1 MSMKGIILM
10 LNNTNIKER
19 IEYLCNVLNKAN
31 VEYYVNDNPTLTDNE
46 YDSLMDELIKLENEY
61 PEYKL
66 KNSPTSKVGNEV
78 IAEFKK
84 VIHPTPMFSLS
95 DVFNYDEVRDFDN
108 KVRKEVG
115 DVAYSCELKMDGL
128 AVSLIYK
135 DGAFVSAATRGDGV
149 IGEDITHNVRTI
161 KKLPLTLHKKI
172 DLEVRGEI
180 YMQKKVFNKL
190 NEERAKDGLQLFQNP
205 RNAAAGSIR
214 QLDSSITKKRN
225 LDIVLYHL
233 PNTDLKHHSDT
244 LDLLKDCG
252 LPVNPN
258 NRICKNI
265 DEVLAYIDYWT
276 IHRPELPYEI
286 DGIVIKVND
295 LSAQKTLGYT
305 VKYPKWAVAY
315 KFPAEKVITKLTDIV
330 CTVGRTG
337 QITPNAVLEPIK
349 VAGSTIRRATLHNYP
364 YIVSK
369 DLKIG
374 DYVYLHKAGDVIPE
388 VVGPVLER
396 RSGVEKDYKMITN
409 CPICGTKLELTD
421 SKIDLYCPNEAC
433 PARQINALIHFI
445 SRDAMNIDGLGE
457 QIVEDFYNMGL
468 IKDIPDI
475 YNLSKDKEDLIELE
489 GFGNKSVS
497 NLLISIENS
506 KHNSLERLI
515 NGLGISG
522 IGVKS
527 AKLLAS
533 RYETMRN
540 LMNASIEE
548 LQNIKDIGNVLATNI
563 SNYFD
568 NPKNRILISKLEEL
582 GLNMTYLGEKKT
594 LDTNFQDKKF
604 VITGTIPGR
613 SREEIKKEIELRGG
627 FTVESVSKKTDVV
640 IVGDAPG
647 SKYDKAMSLG
657 ITIWNPDTLESFL
670 SQTSKN

>member
-1 MSMKGIILM
+1 MMNKE
-10 LNNTNIKER
+10 NIPER
-19 IEYLCNVLNKAN
+19 IKYLCEVLNKAN

-46 YDSLMDELIKLENEY
+46 YDSLMDELIKLEKDY

-66 KNSPTSKVGNEV
+66 NNSPTSKVGNEV

-84 VIHPTPMFSLS
+84 VTHPTPMFSLA
-95 DVFNYDEVRDFDN
+95 DVFNYDEVRDFDA

-115 DVAYSCELKMDGL
+115 EVAYSCELKMDGL

-135 DGAFVSAATRGDGV
+135 DGAFISAATRGDGV

-180 YMQKKVFNKL
+180 YMQKKVFHSL
-190 NEERAKDGLQLFQNP
+190 NEEREQKNLPLFQNP

-214 QLDSSITKKRN
+214 QLDSSITRERN

-233 PNTDLKHHSDT
+233 PNTNLLHHSDT
-244 LDLLKDCG
+244 LDLLKECG

-295 LSAQKTLGYT
+295 LAAQKSLGYT

-396 RSGVEKDYKMITN
+396 RPSDAKNYQMITE

-421 SKIDLYCPNEAC
+421 SKIDLYCPNISC
-433 PARQINALIHFI
+433 PARKINALIHFI

-457 QIVEDFYNMGL
+457 QIIEDFYNMGL

-475 YNLSKDKEDLIELE
+475 YTLSKDKEDLIELE

-506 KHNSLERLI
+506 KNNSLERLL

-522 IGVKS
+522 VGVKS

-533 RYETMRN
+533 RYGTMRN
-540 LMNASIEE
+540 LMNASAEE
-548 LQNIKDIGNVLATNI
+548 LVKIKDIGNVLAENI

-568 NPKNRILISKLEEL
+568 NPANRILISRLEEM
-582 GLNMTYLGEKKT
+582 GLNMTYQGEKT
-594 LDTNFQDKKF
+594 IIDSNFQDKKF
-604 VITGTIPGR
+604 VITGTISGL
-613 SREEIKKEIELRGG
+613 SRDEIKHEIELRGG
-627 FTVESVSKKTDVV
+627 VTSESVSKKTDVV
-640 IVGDAPG
+640 IAGSNPG
-647 SKYDKAMSLG
+647 SKYDKALSLG
-657 ITIWNPDTLESFL
+657 ITIWDAATLEKYL
-670 SQTSKN
+670 KLPSKN

>member
-1 MSMKGIILM
+1 
-10 LNNTNIKER
+10 
-19 IEYLCNVLNKAN
+19 
-31 VEYYVNDNPTLTDNE
+31 
-46 YDSLMDELIKLENEY
+46 
-61 PEYKL
+61 
-66 KNSPTSKVGNEV
+66 
-78 IAEFKK
+78 
-84 VIHPTPMFSLS
+84 
-95 DVFNYDEVRDFDN
+95 
-108 KVRKEVG
+108 
-115 DVAYSCELKMDGL
+115 MDGL

-135 DGAFVSAATRGDGV
+135 DGAFVSAATRGDGI

-190 NEERAKDGLQLFQNP
+190 NEERAKSGLQLFQNP

-214 QLDSSITKKRN
+214 QLDSSITRERN

-233 PNTDLKHHSDT
+233 PNTDLQHHSDT
-244 LDLLKDCG
+244 LDLLKNCG

-295 LSAQKTLGYT
+295 LSAQRTLGYT

-315 KFPAEKVITKLTDIV
+315 KFPAEKVITRLTDIV

-396 RSGVEKDYKMITN
+396 RSGIEKDYKMITN

-522 IGVKS
+522 IGIKS

-594 LDTNFQDKKF
+594 LDANFQDKKF

-670 SQTSKN
+670 GQTSKN

>member
-1 MSMKGIILM
+1 MMNKE
-10 LNNTNIKER
+10 NIPER
-19 IEYLCNVLNKAN
+19 IKYLCEVLNKAN

-46 YDSLMDELIKLENEY
+46 YDSLMDELIKLEKDY

-66 KNSPTSKVGNEV
+66 NNSPTSKVGNEV

-84 VIHPTPMFSLS
+84 VTHPTPMFSLA
-95 DVFNYDEVRDFDN
+95 DVFNYDEVRDFDA

-115 DVAYSCELKMDGL
+115 EVAYSCELKMDGL

-180 YMQKKVFNKL
+180 YMQKKVFHSL
-190 NEERAKDGLQLFQNP
+190 NEEREQKNLPLFQNP

-214 QLDSSITKKRN
+214 QLDSSITRERN

-233 PNTDLKHHSDT
+233 PNTNLLHHSDT
-244 LDLLKDCG
+244 LDLLKECG

-295 LSAQKTLGYT
+295 LAAQKSLGYT

-396 RSGVEKDYKMITN
+396 RPSDAKNYQMITE

-421 SKIDLYCPNEAC
+421 SKIDLYCPNISC
-433 PARQINALIHFI
+433 PARKINALIHFI

-457 QIVEDFYNMGL
+457 QIIEDFYNMGL

-475 YNLSKDKEDLIELE
+475 YTLSKDKEDLIELE

-506 KHNSLERLI
+506 KNNSLERLL

-522 IGVKS
+522 VGVKS

-533 RYETMRN
+533 RYGTMRN
-540 LMNASIEE
+540 LMNASAEE
-548 LQNIKDIGNVLATNI
+548 LVKIKDIGNVLAENI

-568 NPKNRILISKLEEL
+568 NPANRILISRLEEL
-582 GLNMTYLGEKKT
+582 GLNMTYQGKKT
-594 LDTNFQDKKF
+594 IIDSNFQDKKF
-604 VITGTIPGR
+604 VITGTISGL
-613 SREEIKKEIELRGG
+613 SRDEIKHEIELRGG
-627 FTVESVSKKTDVV
+627 VTSESVSKKTDVV
-640 IVGDAPG
+640 IAGSNPG
-647 SKYDKAMSLG
+647 SKYDKALSLG
-657 ITIWNPDTLESFL
+657 ITIWDAATLEKYL
-670 SQTSKN
+670 KLPSKN

>member
-1 MSMKGIILM
+1 MKGIILM

-19 IEYLCNVLNKAN
+19 IEYLCSVLNKAN

-84 VIHPTPMFSLS
+84 VTHPTPMFSLS
-95 DVFNYDEVRDFDN
+95 DVFNYDEVSDFDN

-135 DGAFVSAATRGDGV
+135 DGAFVSAATRGDGI

-190 NEERAKDGLQLFQNP
+190 NEERAKSGLQLFQNP

-214 QLDSSITKKRN
+214 QLDSSITRERN

-233 PNTDLKHHSDT
+233 PNTDLQHHSDT
-244 LDLLKDCG
+244 LDLLKNCG

-295 LSAQKTLGYT
+295 LSAQRTLGYT

-315 KFPAEKVITKLTDIV
+315 KFPAEKVITRLTDIV

-396 RSGVEKDYKMITN
+396 RSGIEKDYKMITN

-421 SKIDLYCPNEAC
+421 SKIDLYCPNAAC

-522 IGVKS
+522 IGIKS

-594 LDTNFQDKKF
+594 LDANFQDKKF

-670 SQTSKN
+670 GQTSKN

>member
-1 MSMKGIILM
+1 
-10 LNNTNIKER
+10 
-19 IEYLCNVLNKAN
+19 
-31 VEYYVNDNPTLTDNE
+31 
-46 YDSLMDELIKLENEY
+46 
-61 PEYKL
+61 
-66 KNSPTSKVGNEV
+66 
-78 IAEFKK
+78 
-84 VIHPTPMFSLS
+84 
-95 DVFNYDEVRDFDN
+95 
-108 KVRKEVG
+108 
-115 DVAYSCELKMDGL
+115 
-128 AVSLIYK
+128 
-135 DGAFVSAATRGDGV
+135 
-149 IGEDITHNVRTI
+149 
-161 KKLPLTLHKKI
+161 
-172 DLEVRGEI
+172 
-180 YMQKKVFNKL
+180 MQKKVFNKL
-190 NEERAKDGLQLFQNP
+190 NEERAKKGLQLFQNP

-214 QLDSSITKKRN
+214 QLDSSITRERN

-233 PNTDLKHHSDT
+233 PNTDLLHHSDT
-244 LDLLKDCG
+244 LDLLKSCG

-295 LSAQKTLGYT
+295 LSAQRTLGYT

-315 KFPAEKVITKLTDIV
+315 KFPAQKVITRLTDIV

-396 RSGVEKDYKMITN
+396 RSGIEKDYKMITN

-522 IGVKS
+522 IGIKS

-594 LDTNFQDKKF
+594 LDANFQDKKF

-670 SQTSKN
+670 GQTSKN

>member
-1 MSMKGIILM
+1 MMNKE
-10 LNNTNIKER
+10 NVPER
-19 IEYLCNVLNKAN
+19 IKYLCEVLNKAN

-46 YDSLMDELIKLENEY
+46 YDSLMDELIKLEKDY

-66 KNSPTSKVGNEV
+66 NNSPTSKVGNEV

-84 VIHPTPMFSLS
+84 VTHPTPMFSLA
-95 DVFNYDEVRDFDN
+95 DVFNYDEVRDFDA

-115 DVAYSCELKMDGL
+115 EVAYSCELKMDGL

-180 YMQKKVFNKL
+180 YMQKKVFHSL
-190 NEERAKDGLQLFQNP
+190 NEEREQKNLPLFQNP

-214 QLDSSITKKRN
+214 QLDSSITRERN

-233 PNTDLKHHSDT
+233 PNTNLLHHSDT
-244 LDLLKDCG
+244 LDLLKECG

-295 LSAQKTLGYT
+295 LAAQKSLGYT

-396 RSGVEKDYKMITN
+396 RPSDAKNYQMITE

-421 SKIDLYCPNEAC
+421 SKIDLYCPNVSC
-433 PARQINALIHFI
+433 PARKINALIHFI

-457 QIVEDFYNMGL
+457 QIIEDFYNMGL

-475 YNLSKDKEDLIELE
+475 YTLSKDKEDLIELE

-506 KHNSLERLI
+506 KNNSLERLL

-522 IGVKS
+522 VGVKS

-533 RYETMRN
+533 RYGTMRN
-540 LMNASIEE
+540 LMNASVEE
-548 LQNIKDIGNVLATNI
+548 LVKIKDIGNVLAENI

-568 NPKNRILISKLEEL
+568 NPANRILISRLEEL
-582 GLNMTYLGEKKT
+582 GLNMTYQGEKT
-594 LDTNFQDKKF
+594 IIDSNFQDKKF
-604 VITGTIPGR
+604 VITGTISGL
-613 SREEIKKEIELRGG
+613 SRDEIKHEIELRGG
-627 FTVESVSKKTDVV
+627 VTSESVSKKTDVV
-640 IVGDAPG
+640 IAGSNPG
-647 SKYDKAMSLG
+647 SKYDKALSLG
-657 ITIWNPDTLESFL
+657 ITIWDAATLEKYL
-670 SQTSKN
+670 KLPSKN

>member
-1 MSMKGIILM
+1 M
-10 LNNTNIKER
+10 IKHRMR
-19 IEYLCNVLNKAN
+19 ITVRQPGEK
-31 VEYYVNDNPTLTDNE
+31 PI
-46 YDSLMDELIKLENEY
+46 S
-61 PEYKL
+61 
-66 KNSPTSKVGNEV
+66 

-84 VIHPTPMFSLS
+84 VTHPTPMFSLA
-95 DVFNYDEVRDFDN
+95 DVFNYDEVRDFDA

-115 DVAYSCELKMDGL
+115 EVAYSCELKMDGL

-135 DGAFVSAATRGDGV
+135 DGAFISAATRGDGV
-149 IGEDITHNVRTI
+149 TGEDITHNVRTI

-180 YMQKKVFNKL
+180 YMQKKVFHSL
-190 NEERAKDGLQLFQNP
+190 NEEREQKNLPLFQNP

-214 QLDSSITKKRN
+214 QLDSSVTRERN

-233 PNTDLKHHSDT
+233 PNTNLLHHSDT
-244 LDLLKDCG
+244 LDLLKECG

-295 LSAQKTLGYT
+295 LAAQKSLGYT

-396 RSGVEKDYKMITN
+396 RPSDAKNYQMITE

-421 SKIDLYCPNEAC
+421 SKIDLYCPNISC
-433 PARQINALIHFI
+433 PARKINALIHFI

-457 QIVEDFYNMGL
+457 QLIEDFYNMGL

-475 YNLSKDKEDLIELE
+475 YTLSKDKEDLIELE

-506 KHNSLERLI
+506 KNNSLERLL

-522 IGVKS
+522 VGVKS

-533 RYETMRN
+533 RYGTMRN
-540 LMNASIEE
+540 LMNASAEE
-548 LQNIKDIGNVLATNI
+548 LVKIKDIGNVLAENI

-568 NPKNRILISKLEEL
+568 NPANRILISRLEEL
-582 GLNMTYLGEKKT
+582 GLNMTYQGEKT
-594 LDTNFQDKKF
+594 IIDSNFQDKKF
-604 VITGTIPGR
+604 VITGTISGL
-613 SREEIKKEIELRGG
+613 SRDEIKHEIELRGG
-627 FTVESVSKKTDVV
+627 VTSESVSKKTDVV
-640 IVGDAPG
+640 IAGSNPG
-647 SKYDKAMSLG
+647 SKYDKALSLG
-657 ITIWNPDTLESFL
+657 ITIWDAATLEKYL
-670 SQTSKN
+670 KLPSKN

>member
-1 MSMKGIILM
+1 MMNKE
-10 LNNTNIKER
+10 NIPER
-19 IEYLCNVLNKAN
+19 IKYLCEVLNKAN

-46 YDSLMDELIKLENEY
+46 YDSLMDELIKLEKDY

-66 KNSPTSKVGNEV
+66 NNSPTSKVGNEV

-84 VIHPTPMFSLS
+84 VTHPTPMFSLA
-95 DVFNYDEVRDFDN
+95 DVFNYDEVRDFDT

-115 DVAYSCELKMDGL
+115 EVAYSCELKMDGL
-128 AVSLIYK
+128 AVSLLYK
-135 DGAFVSAATRGDGV
+135 DGVFTSAATRGDGV

-180 YMQKKVFNKL
+180 YMQKKVFHSL
-190 NEERAKDGLQLFQNP
+190 NEDRERKGLPLFQNP

-214 QLDSSITKKRN
+214 QLDSSIARERN

-233 PNTDLKHHSDT
+233 PNTNLLHHSDT
-244 LDLLKDCG
+244 LELLKECG

-295 LSAQKTLGYT
+295 LAAQKSLGYT

-330 CTVGRTG
+330 YTVGRTG

-396 RSGVEKDYKMITN
+396 RPRDAQEYKMITE
-409 CPICGTKLELTD
+409 CPICSTKLELTD
-421 SKIDLYCPNEAC
+421 SKIDLYCPNISC
-433 PARQINALIHFI
+433 PARKINSLIHFI

-457 QIVEDFYNMGL
+457 QIIEDFYNMGL

-475 YNLSKDKEDLIELE
+475 YTLSKDKEDLIELE

-506 KHNSLERLI
+506 KNNSLERLL

-533 RYETMRN
+533 RYGTMRN
-540 LMNASIEE
+540 LMNASVEE
-548 LQNIKDIGNVLATNI
+548 LVKIKDIGSVLAENI
-563 SNYFD
+563 CNYFD
-568 NPKNRILISKLEEL
+568 NPTNRILISRLEEL
-582 GLNMTYLGEKKT
+582 GLNMTYQGEQVII
-594 LDTNFQDKKF
+594 DSNFQNKKF
-604 VITGTIPGR
+604 VITGTIPGL
-613 SREEIKKEIELRGG
+613 SRDEIKHEIELRGG
-627 FTVESVSKKTDVV
+627 LTSESVSKKTDIV
-640 IVGDAPG
+640 IVGTEPG
-647 SKYDKAMSLG
+647 SKYDKALSLG
-657 ITIWNPDTLESFL
+657 ITTWDAATLENYL
-670 SQTSKN
+670 KLPSKN

>member
-1 MSMKGIILM
+1 MNKK
-10 LNNTNIKER
+10 NIPER
-19 IEYLCNVLNKAN
+19 IKYLCEVLNKAN

-46 YDSLMDELIKLENEY
+46 YDSLMDELIKLEKDY

-66 KNSPTSKVGNEV
+66 NNSPTSKVGNEV

-84 VIHPTPMFSLS
+84 VTHPTTMFSLA
-95 DVFNYDEVRDFDN
+95 DVFNYDEVRDFDA

-115 DVAYSCELKMDGL
+115 EVAYSCELKMDGL

-180 YMQKKVFNKL
+180 YMQKKVFHSL
-190 NEERAKDGLQLFQNP
+190 NEEREQKNLPLFQNP

-214 QLDSSITKKRN
+214 QLDSSITRERN

-233 PNTDLKHHSDT
+233 PNTNLLHHSDT
-244 LDLLKDCG
+244 LDLLKECG

-295 LSAQKTLGYT
+295 LAAQKSLGYT

-396 RSGVEKDYKMITN
+396 RPSDAKNYRMITE

-421 SKIDLYCPNEAC
+421 SKIDLYCPNVSC
-433 PARQINALIHFI
+433 PARKINALIHFI

-457 QIVEDFYNMGL
+457 QIIEDFYNMGL

-475 YNLSKDKEDLIELE
+475 YTLSKDKEDLIELE

-506 KHNSLERLI
+506 KNNSLERLL

-522 IGVKS
+522 VGVKS

-533 RYETMRN
+533 RYGTMRN
-540 LMNASIEE
+540 LMNASAEE
-548 LQNIKDIGNVLATNI
+548 LVKIKDIGNILAENI

-568 NPKNRILISKLEEL
+568 NPANRILISRLEEL
-582 GLNMTYLGEKKT
+582 GLNMTYQGEKT
-594 LDTNFQDKKF
+594 IIDSNFQDKKF
-604 VITGTIPGR
+604 VITGTISGL
-613 SREEIKKEIELRGG
+613 SRDEIKHEIELRGG
-627 FTVESVSKKTDVV
+627 VTSESVSKKTDVV
-640 IVGDAPG
+640 IAGSNPG
-647 SKYDKAMSLG
+647 SKYDKALSLG
-657 ITIWNPDTLESFL
+657 ITIWDAATLEKYL
-670 SQTSKN
+670 KLPSKN